1 MPTVLLLRAALVVSF
16 GLSLGLAPRMAL
28 AAGNTYSE
36 APVITKS
43 QFLHELKEVA
53 VTFAFDPWLAK
64 YISEAE
70 QQAYVTKALA
80 RYNIAVRSNAPV
92 SLLVTLDHVPTTIRE
107 TTTFF
112 RRPDQITIYQDHN
125 FYYSMGF
132 FVRAAALRDG
142 KLHPVQQAFLEHG
155 GLQCGYCTPG
165 MILSACALLD
175 REPKASRA
183 AIVKGMEGNLCRCG
197 AHQRIV
203 AAIESLS
210 GAGKGAS

>member
-1 MPTVLLLRAALVVSF
+1 MATAEPVKAAAYYTRAYRIRRSHANSPSAALVVSF

-142 KLHPVQQAFLEHG
+142 KLHPL
-155 GLQCGYCTPG
+155 
-165 MILSACALLD
+165 I
-175 REPKASRA
+175 ASPA
-183 AIVKGMEGNLCRCG
+183 
-197 AHQRIV
+197 RIWGTFAV
-203 AAIESLS
+203 EEN
-210 GAGKGAS
+210 